1 MSSRIAWTLLV
12 VVTAGAAGTIWWEE
26 GERAR
31 LRDELGRSRKVQ
43 LEMKSELDDL
53 GKRID
58 GLQAAIEA
66 SAASQAA
73 APGATGA
80 SAGAGGAAAG
90 AANAGEGGGKSLFA
104 SVMESGL
111 FEQIQGQMV
120 KQELDQMDRAVKLT
134 PREREDLEKVL
145 KERTKLGQEMAR
157 KMMSGEKTDPKD
169 SVDTFTN
176 TEAEIE
182 RILGKGRYQ
191 DYQAAKE
198 KDLAEQKETAFRS
211 QFSFFARDVGL
222 RDEQLP
228 QAETIM
234 RSGGFGM
241 MGSFVPDQATGEWAK
256 DAAAD
261 GSASTK
267 TLMAKM
273 VDKRRQQL
281 DATAEQLAGVLDAD
295 QLAKFETWRKTQES
309 QLDLMQSF
317 VPDMPV
323 PTAPTPHVEK

>member
-12 VVTAGAAGTIWWEE
+12 VVSAGAAGALWWEE

-31 LRDELGRSRKVQ
+31 LVEELGRSRKVQ
-43 LEMKSELDDL
+43 LEMKGELDDL
-53 GKRID
+53 GKRLD
-58 GLQAAIEA
+58 ALQAAIEA
-66 SAASQAA
+66 SAASRAA
-73 APGATGA
+73 APGA
-80 SAGAGGAAAG
+80 GAAARPG
-90 AANAGEGGGKSLFA
+90 AVAGAEPGDGGGKGLFA
-104 SVMESGL
+104 SVMESG
-111 FEQIQGQMV
+111 FFQQMQDQMV

-145 KERTKLGQEMAR
+145 AERTKLGQEMAR

-169 SVDTFTN
+169 SVDTFTS

-182 RILGKGRYQ
+182 RILGHARYQ

-222 RDEQLP
+222 RDEQVA

-234 RSGGFGM
+234 RGGGFGM
-241 MGSFVPDQATGEWAK
+241 MGSFVPDQDATDWAK
-256 DAAAD
+256 DA
-261 GSASTK
+261 GPGGQTSTK
-267 TLMAKM
+267 TLMTKM
-273 VDKRRQQL
+273 VDKRREQL
-281 DATAEQLAGVLDAD
+281 DATAKQLAGVLDAD
-295 QLAKFETWRKTQES
+295 QMAKFEAWRKTQES

-323 PTAPTPHVEK
+323 PDAPTPQVEK

>member
-12 VVTAGAAGTIWWEE
+12 MVTAGAAGTIWWEE

-43 LEMKSELDDL
+43 LEMTSELDDL
-53 GKRID
+53 GKRLD

-66 SAASQAA
+66 SGASLAHAAS
-73 APGATGA
+73 APGT
-80 SAGAGGAAAG
+80 SGAAAG
-90 AANAGEGGGKSLFA
+90 TGAVEPGEGGGKNLFA
-104 SVMESGL
+104 SVMESGF
-111 FEQIQGQMV
+111 FEQIQDQMV

-145 KERTKLGQEMAR
+145 EERTKLGQEMAR

-182 RILGKGRYQ
+182 RILGRARYQ

-222 RDEQLP
+222 RDEQLA

-241 MGSFVPDQATGEWAK
+241 MGSFVPDQESTEWAK
-256 DAAAD
+256 DSGG
-261 GSASTK
+261 GSTSTK
-267 TLMAKM
+267 TLMTKM
-273 VDKRRQQL
+273 VEKRRQQL
-281 DATAEQLAGVLDAD
+281 DATAKQLAGVLDAE
-295 QLAKFETWRKTQES
+295 QLAKFDTWRKTQEG

-317 VPDMPV
+317 VPDVPV
-323 PTAPTPHVEK
+323 PSAPTPSAHR

>member
-12 VVTAGAAGTIWWEE
+12 LVAVGSAGTIWWEE

-31 LRDELGRSRKVQ
+31 LRDELGRSRKIQ
-43 LEMKSELDDL
+43 LEMKGELDDL
-53 GKRID
+53 GKRLD
-58 GLQAAIEA
+58 ALQAAIEA
-66 SAASQAA
+66 NAASQAK
-73 APGATGA
+73 APV
-80 SAGAGGAAAG
+80 AGGAAVGSSG
-90 AANAGEGGGKSLFA
+90 AAAAQPGEGGGKNLFA
-104 SVMESGL
+104 SVMESGF
-111 FEQIQGQMV
+111 FEQMQDQML
-120 KQELDQMDRAVKLT
+120 KQELDQIDRAVKLT

-169 SVDTFTN
+169 SAETFTN
-176 TEAEIE
+176 TESEIE
-182 RILGKGRYQ
+182 RILGRARYQ

-222 RDEQLP
+222 RDEQLG

-241 MGSFVPDQATGEWAK
+241 MGSFVPDQDSADWAK
-256 DAAAD
+256 DAGA
-261 GSASTK
+261 GGQTSTK
-267 TLMAKM
+267 TLMTKM

-281 DATAEQLAGVLDAD
+281 DAAAKQLAGVLDAD
-295 QLAKFETWRKTQES
+295 QMAKFDAWRKTQET

-317 VPDMPV
+317 VPDVPV
-323 PTAPTPHVEK
+323 PSAPTPHVEK